1 MISLMSLP
9 YLLLY
14 STEHIDVSNSKIT
27 ACIHT
32 RTQCSSFLSN
42 LKNNKNRHSLNPQN
56 MVINMK

>member
-9 YLLLY
+9 YLLRY
-14 STEHIDVSNSKIT
+14 STEHIEVSNSKVT

-42 LKNNKNRHSLNPQN
+42 FKKTQ
-56 MVINMK
+56 